1 MEKENNI
8 GSDILIEKIKSGIEK
23 AIKKDY
29 PYCENIR
36 VDIDPVT
43 GKLDIRILK
52 EVMDVM
58 YVDDPDNE
66 IFLDEA
72 KVYDPNIKVG
82 DMVEIPLD
90 PAKFGRVAAQNAKQS
105 IKHDIKDFERARL
118 IEQYHD
124 KEHECVSATVQKVE
138 PATQNAILTID
149 KNEVYLVRNE
159 QIPGETLKA
168 GDIVKVYV
176 VGIANPDR
184 KPSIKISRTHREL
197 VKRLFEQEVPEIFD
211 GVVEIKSV
219 SREAGSRTKM
229 AVVSKNPDIDAVGA
243 CIGTKGARVNS
254 IVDELGGE
262 KIDIIEY
269 SDDPQKYI
277 SAALSP
283 AKVLSVEITDLE
295 NKNCRVTVPDGQ
307 LSLAIGNKG
316 QNARLAARLTGWKID
331 IRPESGFF
339 GEDEEDEKLEVAEDT
354 TAEDTLE
361 LDDTAEENTEAL
373 DLDGEKTAEAD
384 VEADENTNEE

>member
-1 MEKENNI
+1 MGKARIKCERIDQKMNKEMTSKFFEALTDLEKENNI

-168 GDIVKVYV
+168 GDIIKVYV

-197 VKRLFEQEVPEIFD
+197 VKRLFELEVPEIAD
-211 GVVEIKSV
+211 GTVEVKAISRVAGVHLGQSDMPCAVARKILGEDKIIGISAATLEEAKKAQADGADYLGVGAMYATNTKTDARAVTKEQLVEIRAAVDIPIVIIGGVNQKTV
-219 SREAGSRTKM
+219 PNFKGMGIDGA
-229 AVVSKNPDIDAVGA
+229 AVVSAVVSQPDIEKAAKDL
-243 CIGTKGARVNS
+243 R
-254 IVDELGGE
+254 ELCE
-262 KIDIIEY
+262 D
-269 SDDPQKYI
+269 
-277 SAALSP
+277 
-283 AKVLSVEITDLE
+283 
-295 NKNCRVTVPDGQ
+295 C
-307 LSLAIGNKG
+307 
-316 QNARLAARLTGWKID
+316 
-331 IRPESGFF
+331 F
-339 GEDEEDEKLEVAEDT
+339 GR
-354 TAEDTLE
+354 
-361 LDDTAEENTEAL
+361 
-373 DLDGEKTAEAD
+373 
-384 VEADENTNEE
+384 

>member
-1 MEKENNI
+1 MGKARIKCERIDQKMNKEMTSKFFEALTDVVKENNI

-118 IEQYHD
+118 IEQYHYSERYTYYRQERSLSCKKRAD
-124 KEHECVSATVQKVE
+124 TRRN
-138 PATQNAILTID
+138 TQGRR
-149 KNEVYLVRNE
+149 YH
-159 QIPGETLKA
+159 Q
-168 GDIVKVYV
+168 
-176 VGIANPDR
+176 GICCGYR
-184 KPSIKISRTHREL
+184 KS
-197 VKRLFEQEVPEIFD
+197 
-211 GVVEIKSV
+211 
-219 SREAGSRTKM
+219 
-229 AVVSKNPDIDAVGA
+229 
-243 CIGTKGARVNS
+243 
-254 IVDELGGE
+254 
-262 KIDIIEY
+262 
-269 SDDPQKYI
+269 
-277 SAALSP
+277 
-283 AKVLSVEITDLE
+283 
-295 NKNCRVTVPDGQ
+295 
-307 LSLAIGNKG
+307 
-316 QNARLAARLTGWKID
+316 
-331 IRPESGFF
+331 
-339 GEDEEDEKLEVAEDT
+339 
-354 TAEDTLE
+354 
-361 LDDTAEENTEAL
+361 
-373 DLDGEKTAEAD
+373 
-384 VEADENTNEE
+384 

>member
-1 MEKENNI
+1 MKRYGTDENFDIIINI
-8 GSDILIEKIKSGIEK
+8 DKGDLEIWRNRTVVEDDKLENPNSEITLTEAKKIDEDYELGEEVTDEVKF
-23 AIKKDY
+23 KDFGRRSVLALRQ
-29 PYCENIR
+29 N
-36 VDIDPVT
+36 
-43 GKLDIRILK
+43 LSARILELEK
-52 EVMDVM
+52 
-58 YVDDPDNE
+58 DN
-66 IFLDEA
+66 
-72 KVYDPNIKVG
+72 VYNKYKDKVG
-82 DMVEIPLD
+82 QI
-90 PAKFGRVAAQNAKQS
+90 
-105 IKHDIKDFERARL
+105 
-118 IEQYHD
+118 
-124 KEHECVSATVQKVE
+124 
-138 PATQNAILTID
+138 ILG
-149 KNEVYLVRNE
+149 EVYQVWKKEMLVLDDEGNELILPKQE
-159 QIPGETLKA
+159 QIPTDFFKK
-168 GDIVKVYV
+168 GD
-176 VGIANPDR
+176 
-184 KPSIKISRTHREL
+184 SIKAVVIRVEMRNSNPYIILSRTSPVFLE
-197 VKRLFEQEVPEIFD
+197 RLFENEVPEIFD

-384 VEADENTNEE
+384 ENTNEE